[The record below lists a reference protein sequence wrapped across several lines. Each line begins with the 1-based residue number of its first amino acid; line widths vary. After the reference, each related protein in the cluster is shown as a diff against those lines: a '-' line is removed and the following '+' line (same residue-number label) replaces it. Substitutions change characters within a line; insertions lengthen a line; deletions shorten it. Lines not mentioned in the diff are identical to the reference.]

1 MGNDELLNYISLFRE
16 KAEQGKLV
24 IFVGAGV
31 SCNVDGMPSWN
42 KLIQNMAKAINY
54 SRCNSCRHKAE
65 NCESACL
72 VKDDF
77 SIDEFLKIPQHVFN
91 KDKELYNRV
100 LAESIPIVTA
110 DAPLSSAIFDVNP
123 AHIITTNYDKL
134 LESSKNIFCE
144 QYQVIVHDKD
154 LLNADK
160 GKYIIKMHGDISE
173 ASSIVLKE
181 QDYLDYSQTH
191 VLIELFIK
199 SLLTDHIVLFLGYS
213 LNDYN
218 IKLILSWLN
227 YMRSQNGALD
237 NNKRVGYII
246 LDQQIVDDTQL
257 SYFNNNNIE
266 VINLRFMPLVENIPA
281 DLSNEIGK
289 RLYSFLRVIADP
301 ALEKNLSS
309 IRNTVK
315 FMSRFSFVSY
325 EQILKLLYVKRYEVT
340 NWQLRL
346 SYEHDYTRLI
356 TFMESED
363 EYADKLKQLFLNA
376 GILFI
381 ECYFKREPMRF
392 CIGELP
398 DNTLLKSEIFNLYI
412 YNKYDEIQS
421 LLSNRCTDFEINET
435 LFYKSI
441 VDGYGEILKLCEEV
455 DYSEFSTD
463 QKVAYLNNSASLNAF
478 NTCWGYWSGL
488 DSTKVRQF
496 IQNLAS
502 SKEREIFSGYL
513 DIYNGN
519 AQKRYSMC
527 ESLENLKKDVA
538 DRNTIHFGSTSIGK
552 LYEIK
557 PLAITHY
564 FFYYNNHIL
573 YQGFRDLK
581 DFFRPYIEAII
592 CANIDAAE
600 KTTLL
605 GDIKFA
611 NKKYSVEYID
621 LDIMTK
627 FISTKDLSA
636 MINANHVKR
645 LNIDMP
651 EVSFL
656 EESFKN
662 LCHSIVTARTY
673 GFMQSSFSTLS
684 NIVLLL
690 NLVGLDCDGK
700 KTIAAS
706 IEELLSDEIFVQKF
720 FSIGWPDFKQSLR
733 EFSKLCC
740 SLTFSPNFELIHQ
753 IVGGE
758 KFFEY
763 TVNVNFNSLRH
774 LIEQFISKDEETTDK
789 IQTLID
795 ATENFNSK
803 VILLRLFYRQITG
816 DATQQKYKRI
826 LSDSF
831 AQLPIDAIYDFAFSG
846 WLTPNQDSIKEFLNG
861 ILEISKKGNSSMRV
875 FPNPVETKLECVYLL
890 HISDMLADISML
902 KPLSEGRPHLQF
914 LLDPKNFDYSQVDF
928 SDYMWENFAR
938 REEYMKAFVAHEEV
952 IIPKIQKRIETGEV
966 TEAEKRILYGFLL
979 KGDEVW
985 KM

>member
-65 NCESACL
+65 NCESTCL

-154 LLNADK
+154 LLNANK

-237 NNKRVGYII
+237 NNRRVGYLI

-281 DLSNEIGK
+281 NLSNEIGK

-346 SYEHDYTRLI
+346 SSEHDYTRLI

-363 EYADKLKQLFLNA
+363 EYAGKLKQLFLNA

-412 YNKYDEIQS
+412 YNKYDKIQS

-441 VDGYGEILKLCEEV
+441 VDGYSEILKLCEEV

-478 NTCWGYWSGL
+478 NTCWGYWSGF
-488 DSTKVRQF
+488 DSTEVRQF

-519 AQKRYSMC
+519 AQKR
-527 ESLENLKKDVA
+527 
-538 DRNTIHFGSTSIGK
+538 
-552 LYEIK
+552 
-557 PLAITHY
+557 
-564 FFYYNNHIL
+564 
-573 YQGFRDLK
+573 
-581 DFFRPYIEAII
+581 
-592 CANIDAAE
+592 
-600 KTTLL
+600 
-605 GDIKFA
+605 
-611 NKKYSVEYID
+611 
-621 LDIMTK
+621 
-627 FISTKDLSA
+627 
-636 MINANHVKR
+636 
-645 LNIDMP
+645 
-651 EVSFL
+651 
-656 EESFKN
+656 
-662 LCHSIVTARTY
+662 
-673 GFMQSSFSTLS
+673 
-684 NIVLLL
+684 
-690 NLVGLDCDGK
+690 
-700 KTIAAS
+700 
-706 IEELLSDEIFVQKF
+706 
-720 FSIGWPDFKQSLR
+720 
-733 EFSKLCC
+733 
-740 SLTFSPNFELIHQ
+740 
-753 IVGGE
+753 
-758 KFFEY
+758 
-763 TVNVNFNSLRH
+763 
-774 LIEQFISKDEETTDK
+774 
-789 IQTLID
+789 
-795 ATENFNSK
+795 
-803 VILLRLFYRQITG
+803 
-816 DATQQKYKRI
+816 
-826 LSDSF
+826 
-831 AQLPIDAIYDFAFSG
+831 
-846 WLTPNQDSIKEFLNG
+846 
-861 ILEISKKGNSSMRV
+861 
-875 FPNPVETKLECVYLL
+875 
-890 HISDMLADISML
+890 
-902 KPLSEGRPHLQF
+902 
-914 LLDPKNFDYSQVDF
+914 
-928 SDYMWENFAR
+928 
-938 REEYMKAFVAHEEV
+938 
-952 IIPKIQKRIETGEV
+952 
-966 TEAEKRILYGFLL
+966 
-979 KGDEVW
+979 
-985 KM
+985 